1 MYWYYGNL
9 PLKISTVFSSSPMP
23 QGCTGGGG
31 GGRGG
36 GRGGMVEA
44 QEELTDAIP

>member
-9 PLKISTVFSSSPMP
+9 PLKISIVFSSPPMP

-31 GGRGG
+31 GG
-36 GRGGMVEA
+36 VEA